1 MTSMETRFNPE
12 MLILARESRR
22 MTQSELASEA
32 ALKQG
37 SISKIEA
44 GINTPTEDT
53 ISRIAEVLRYPV
65 AFFSQADRVY
75 GFNSAVFFHRK
86 RQSLSDKVLRQLHS
100 FMNLARMR
108 VARLLRGI
116 ESKSDFSFQRIEVA
130 DYRSPE
136 EVAQIVRS
144 SWMIPMGPLRN
155 ITESIEN
162 AGGVVVKMDFGTR
175 QCDAISE
182 WIPGYPPIFLVNS
195 DASIPGDR
203 LRLTLAHEVAHV
215 ILHRAPNPDMEA
227 EANQFAAELLMPRK
241 QIKASL
247 YNLTLAKLMQLKRIW
262 KVSMA
267 ALIQRAFDLNT
278 ITDSQ
283 RKYLYIN
290 MAKKG
295 YRMQEPVE
303 VEVAVERPTLLN
315 RLVKAHI
322 DELGYTSTD
331 IKRLLLIEEE
341 DELRSVYMG
350 GGSLRLVS

>member
-1 MTSMETRFNPE
+1 MTNISDRFNPE
-12 MLILARESRR
+12 MLILARESRG
-22 MTQSELASEA
+22 MTQSQLASEVP
-32 ALKQG
+32 LKQG
-37 SISKIEA
+37 SVSKIEA
-44 GINTPTEDT
+44 GINTPTSDT
-53 ISRIAEVLRYPV
+53 LFRISEVLKYPI
-65 AFFSQADRVY
+65 AFFNQSDRVY

-86 RQSLSDKVLRQLHS
+86 KQALSDKVLRQLHS

-108 VARLLRGI
+108 VSRLLRGI
-116 ESKSDFSFQRIEVA
+116 ELKPDFCFQRIEVA

-162 AGGVVVKMDFGTR
+162 AGGVVVQMDFGTR

-215 ILHRAPNPDMEA
+215 ILHRAPNPDMES
-227 EANQFAAELLMPRK
+227 EANKFAAELLMPRK

-267 ALIQRAFDLNT
+267 ALIQRAFDLKT

-303 VEVAVERPTLLN
+303 VEVAVERSILLK
-315 RLVKAHI
+315 RLVKSHV
-322 DELGYTSTD
+322 DELGYTSSD
-331 IKRLLLIEEE
+331 IKRLLLIEQE
-341 DELRSVYMG
+341 DELLSVYMG
-350 GGSLRLVS
+350 GGTLRLVG